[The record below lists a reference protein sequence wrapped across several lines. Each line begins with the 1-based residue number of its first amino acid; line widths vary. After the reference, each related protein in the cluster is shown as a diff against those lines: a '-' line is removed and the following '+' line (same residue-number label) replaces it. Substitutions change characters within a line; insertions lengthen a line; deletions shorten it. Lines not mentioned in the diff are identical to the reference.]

1 MITIQTKWE
10 AECQMNEN
18 QNKQTL
24 NYQKSWKNCASELV
38 RFNLSICSTTIV
50 GFLTGPQCDQGGF
63 IRNKDE
69 CSQRVFLGSMSQ
81 LLTPEKNQLLRR
93 HNIELKLEGKIHKHL
108 IVIDKHLI
116 VLYVFVLLVLVNIL
130 LKSSL

>member
-1 MITIQTKWE
+1 M
-10 AECQMNEN
+10 
-18 QNKQTL
+18 
-24 NYQKSWKNCASELV
+24 
-38 RFNLSICSTTIV
+38 

-93 HNIELKLEGKIHKHL
+93 RNIELKLEGKIHKHL
-108 IVIDKHLI
+108 IV
-116 VLYVFVLLVLVNIL
+116 LYVLLVLVNIL